1 MHPVKKPLL
10 FKVRYVF
17 VDSCQAFEPH
27 SARNLFKR
35 RGIAIAEHKR
45 LQEVENLFLPSSN
58 SHGRIIANKKR
69 IATILLCAP
78 RHLFAAGIYSALGSQ
93 MWKVH
98 RLEQEFTPRGCAAR
112 TEAGLAVSRS
122 RSEGS
127 ETSIVIQRFI
137 SEPEEEGCSADI

>member
-1 MHPVKKPLL
+1 MYPVKKPFL

-17 VDSCQAFEPH
+17 VDSCQTFEPH

-69 IATILLCAP
+69 IATILLLRTSAP
-78 RHLFAAGIYSALGSQ
+78 LCRWHLWRAGVPDVES
-93 MWKVH
+93 
-98 RLEQEFTPRGCAAR
+98 
-112 TEAGLAVSRS
+112 AGLSKNLLPGDVLTGLKRALL
-122 RSEGS
+122 
-127 ETSIVIQRFI
+127 
-137 SEPEEEGCSADI
+137 